1 MNRPYRKWSMV
12 LVMAGSVGFAG
23 LVYAADSSD
32 PSAFGRSGNQGEGF
46 TKDQTIGGPG
56 QPQSTSKQDAQITLG
71 GARPTVTGEV
81 LNISGDDYTIK
92 DPAGGEVRLHVTK
105 DTNMDCASAKGEG
118 AAMATGRDNAQ
129 ESKEIPPT
137 AHMEKQASQDL
148 KGEGQRD
155 QHLGD
160 QSGTQSR
167 STLGTESG
175 GDVAKG
181 SGFAIGPKSGCAF
194 KVGDHVKAEVSDL
207 GTVLFIKMISEEDA
221 GSGSMGRGP
230 QMLPQSR

>member
-1 MNRPYRKWSMV
+1 MNRQARKWGIV
-12 LVMAGSVGFAG
+12 LAVGGAVGFAG
-23 LVYAADSSD
+23 FVYAADPLD

-46 TKDQTIGGPG
+46 TQEQTIGGPG
-56 QPQSTSKQDAQITLG
+56 QPQSTPKQDAQITLG
-71 GARPTVTGEV
+71 GARPTVMGEV

-118 AAMATGRDNAQ
+118 AAMATGREGAQ
-129 ESKEIPPT
+129 EQQEIPPT
-137 AHMEKQASQDL
+137 AHMEKQSSQDL

-167 STLGTESG
+167 STLGSESG

-207 GTVLFIKMISEEDA
+207 GTVLFLKMIHTEDLE
-221 GSGSMGRGP
+221 SGSTGQGSH
-230 QMLPQSR
+230 MLPERR